1 MEILPVIA
9 ITAQSQVHSEASKY
23 LTGIPLMEKTTSV
36 QCHYERDRSIR
47 FFKHRKGFTA
57 YTLDHGIH
65 TVFMLNVDEQV
76 ENTSIKLARE
86 LVFELRD
93 TPPLSQSLTADS
105 WVNSALYKFGGPDLQ
120 FESQTFSGTIEIS
133 EMKDNGDCHG
143 LIHLKFTNPAIDRVG
158 LNQADLDISF

>member
-1 MEILPVIA
+1 MGILLAIA
-9 ITAQSQVHSEASKY
+9 IIAQSQTFSEASKD
-23 LTGIPLMEKTTSV
+23 LTRILLMEKITSV
-36 QCHYERDRSIR
+36 QCQYEKDKSIR

-57 YTLDHGIH
+57 YTLDHGTH
-65 TVFMLNVDEQV
+65 TVFMLNIDEQV

-93 TPPLSQSLTADS
+93 TPPLSQSLTANS
-105 WVNSALYKFGGPDLQ
+105 WINSALYKFGGSDLQ

-143 LIHLKFTNPAIDRVG
+143 LIRLKFTNPAIDRAG